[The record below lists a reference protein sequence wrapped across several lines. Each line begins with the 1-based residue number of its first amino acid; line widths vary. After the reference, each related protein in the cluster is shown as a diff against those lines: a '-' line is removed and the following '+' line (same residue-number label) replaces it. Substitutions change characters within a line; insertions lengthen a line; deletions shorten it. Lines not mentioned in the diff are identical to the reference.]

1 MLTSGYFRIMTMSLR
16 PWLTRHWLWRR
27 RSLRVS
33 GLRSNVGVSDHGAA
47 TARPRVYLVTAG
59 ARAGGLMADS
69 NRWLMDSFDRSKH
82 ISMNHIFKYITTHML
97 NIIQVTI
104 HPKSPHHSYT
114 IPNKV
119 CKSISLLEILS
130 ILVVSLD
137 NDTIYTMQWCDSLNP
152 TSHVRSS
159 LYLIKIMCK
168 YLKWVLRKLK
178 VLRDHLCWL
187 VSPDTGPWDQDTLRR
202 RDTLELESRR
212 LTLEPHFNMKEVW
225 EHNIIN
231 CHKCTYKMY
240 LYIKCYPIK
249 CNLCEESAKW
259 CNSNVFIDCY
269 SCALTV

>member
-104 HPKSPHHSYT
+104 DPKISSPQLHNS
-114 IPNKV
+114 KQSV
-119 CKSISLLEILS
+119 
-130 ILVVSLD
+130 
-137 NDTIYTMQWCDSLNP
+137 Q
-152 TSHVRSS
+152 
-159 LYLIKIMCK
+159 K
-168 YLKWVLRKLK
+168 YLFIGN
-178 VLRDHLCWL
+178 L
-187 VSPDTGPWDQDTLRR
+187 VNSCRVSGQW
-202 RDTLELESRR
+202 
-212 LTLEPHFNMKEVW
+212 
-225 EHNIIN
+225 HNIHN
-231 CHKCTYKMY
+231 AMMWFFKPYVSRAFKSVSY
-240 LYIKCYPIK
+240 
-249 CNLCEESAKW
+249 
-259 CNSNVFIDCY
+259 
-269 SCALTV
+269 